1 MVRPGYKQTEVG
13 VIPEDWE
20 VRPLGEIGGVRMCKR
35 VLKHQTREH
44 GDVPFYKIGTFGG
57 AADAFISQSLFDE
70 FRRKYSFPKKGDI
83 LISAAGTIGRTV
95 TYDGAP
101 AYFQDSNIV
110 WIDNDESKAT
120 NAYLW
125 HRYQVTKWSVSHGG
139 TVARLYNDSLRTKI
153 HIPIPLLPE
162 QRAIATALSDVDG
175 LLSGL
180 DRLIAKKRDLKQ
192 AAMQQLLTGQTRL
205 PGFHGEW
212 EVKRLGG
219 CLLSRPD
226 YGINA
231 AAVPFSDKLPSY
243 IRITDI
249 SEHGRF
255 CPDPR
260 VSVKAVS
267 ADQYYLHEGDVV
279 FARTGA
285 SVGKSYLYEPRDGEL
300 VFAGFLIRF
309 RPNPELLVSAY
320 LAAYAT
326 TKPYWNWVRLMS
338 MRSGQPGING
348 TEYAQLPLP
357 LPSFPEQTAIAEVLS
372 DMDAELAAL
381 EQRREKTRALKQA
394 MMQELLTG
402 RIRLI

>member
-1 MVRPGYKQTEVG
+1 MEVKPGYKQTEVG
-13 VIPEDWE
+13 VIPEEWD
-20 VRPLGEIGGVRMCKR
+20 VKPLGEIGGVRMCKR

-57 AADAFISQSLFDE
+57 GADAFISQSLFDE
-70 FRRKYSFPKKGDI
+70 LRRKYSFPRNGDI

-95 TYDGAP
+95 AYNGAP

-125 HRYQVTKWSVSHGG
+125 HRYQVTKWSISHGG

-153 HIPIPLLPE
+153 HIPIPPLPE

-212 EVKRLGG
+212 ELKTLGAITARLPKTTRLSSDGKPEGRFPFFTNSTQPVDKYLDDKDFDQEVIIANTGG
-219 CLLSRPD
+219 VAYFDYFNGPFAAMSDCMVLTAQINTKWLFYLLKALESSID
-226 YGINA
+226 NKGFTGSGIKHL
-231 AAVPFSDKLPSY
+231 DKEYFFDLSIRMPKSTEEQASIAY
-243 IRITDI
+243 ILTDI
-249 SEHGRF
+249 DSE
-255 CPDPR
+255 
-260 VSVKAVS
+260 
-267 ADQYYLHEGDVV
+267 LE
-279 FARTGA
+279 
-285 SVGKSYLYEPRDGEL
+285 
-300 VFAGFLIRF
+300 
-309 RPNPELLVSAY
+309 
-320 LAAYAT
+320 
-326 TKPYWNWVRLMS
+326 
-338 MRSGQPGING
+338 
-348 TEYAQLPLP
+348 
-357 LPSFPEQTAIAEVLS
+357 
-372 DMDAELAAL
+372 AL
-381 EQRREKTRALKQA
+381 EARRDKTRELKQA

-402 RIRLI
+402 RIRLLQPGALHA